1 MELVKQLM
9 EVQSTQHA
17 LHRLGFGISSTKPLV
32 IGHYMINFV
41 HKAKAMEAKL
51 QLITLKRSKAKFGFD
66 YKEMNSQIKRAFTH
80 VHRIEDVWIDKRL
93 ELDIMKMDYYRF
105 TL

>member
-32 IGHYMINFV
+32 IGNYTINSIY
-41 HKAKAMEAKL
+41 KAKAMEEELK
-51 QLITLKRSKAKFGFD
+51 LITLKRFKARFD
-66 YKEMNSQIKRAFTH
+66 FDNRER
-80 VHRIEDVWIDKRL
+80 
-93 ELDIMKMDYYRF
+93 
-105 TL
+105 